1 MNEALS
7 NFLKKK
13 QAPAEKWQRIIEEM
27 LGDYKAYHYAE
38 RFLVQMLDEIYEN
51 KSLSEGQIKAIEN
64 IRNNPAK
71 YHERT
76 PRRRRE
82 D

>member
-1 MNEALS
+1 MNEALG

-13 QAPAEKWQRIIEEM
+13 QAPAIKWKAIIEEM
-27 LGDYKAYHYAE
+27 LGDYKSYHYAE
-38 RFLVQMLDEIYEN
+38 RFLVEMLDVIYES

-71 YHERT
+71 FNERT
-76 PRRRRE
+76 PRRR

>member
-1 MNEALS
+1 MDDAIG

-13 QAPAEKWQRIIEEM
+13 QAPAEKWKGIIEEM
-27 LGDYKAYHYAE
+27 LGDYKSYHYAE
-38 RFLVQMLDEIYEN
+38 RFLVQMLDEIYES

-71 YHERT
+71 YNERT
-76 PRRRRE
+76 PRRRQ
-82 D
+82 